1 MDKSRLKRCPCCG
14 RMKILE
20 EVAVE
25 DYPFYDE
32 ALLKRKRKV
41 GLVSRSG
48 LETRRAFKKRRLADK
63 KALKEKRR
71 LERERQRL

>member
-1 MDKSRLKRCPCCG
+1 MGKARLRRCPCCG
-14 RMKILE
+14 KMKSLSGVE
-20 EVAVE
+20 VE
-25 DYPFYDE
+25 DYSLFDE
-32 ALLKRKRKV
+32 ALLKRQRKV

-71 LERERQRL
+71 LNKKGVG